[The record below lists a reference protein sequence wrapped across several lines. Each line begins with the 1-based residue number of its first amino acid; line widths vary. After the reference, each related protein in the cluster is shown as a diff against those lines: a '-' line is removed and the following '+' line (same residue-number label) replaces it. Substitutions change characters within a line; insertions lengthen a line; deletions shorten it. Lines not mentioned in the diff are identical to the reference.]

1 MKLLEEK
8 LQLRGSRKSIE
19 FSAEIWSNLTKGLLG
34 HHYTY
39 DCMNTVHEL
48 AKNDLDCQ
56 RLFLIRYAFQITIP
70 SIWMERNRLNHG
82 DPSSRPLSLHKTVD
96 NDIQNRLSL
105 SHLRY
110 DSVEKYEDLQRIFGN
125 GVANSGFM
133 IGMGDSTDARTFII
147 VEESNQMDWKTYL
160 KLSGILPS
168 AISSRLTLVR
178 ILAQLEWFQDEI
190 KAIIYIQQS

>member
-1 MKLLEEK
+1 MRNMLFMADLKALWDKNTYIPCCLCNNGVE
-8 LQLRGSRKSIE
+8 LRNYLFFQWE

-82 DPSSRPLSLHKTVD
+82 DPPSRPLSLHKTVD

-105 SHLRY
+105 S
-110 DSVEKYEDLQRIFGN
+110 VKY
-125 GVANSGFM
+125 
-133 IGMGDSTDARTFII
+133 
-147 VEESNQMDWKTYL
+147 W
-160 KLSGILPS
+160 
-168 AISSRLTLVR
+168 
-178 ILAQLEWFQDEI
+178 
-190 KAIIYIQQS
+190 